1 MSKNSNITNLSQ
13 KRKKSKN
20 TKYDIEL
27 KDDDDLT
34 EFKIDVLYNKLNK
47 IEEMLTLIDDKIKK
61 IEENNVCGEECKKLT
76 IFDEKIKEKYKKVF
90 YEDDNKTK
98 CNII

>member
-34 EFKIDVLYNKLNK
+34 EFKIDVLYNKLNY
-47 IEEMLTLIDDKIKK
+47 I
-61 IEENNVCGEECKKLT
+61 
-76 IFDEKIKEKYKKVF
+76 
-90 YEDDNKTK
+90 
-98 CNII
+98 